1 MKTTFYLFTLF
12 IILTFYGIQASVDYT
27 YILCIGKDCRTMIT
41 TTFVSS
47 SDSLSNKADL
57 ITIDNRGSNVN
68 FQHTYSFSQTVSRS
82 TTASASIGMNI
93 LGAAISA
100 SLGGSSSYSRT
111 ETFQYSV
118 TVPPGKIGRVFSRV
132 KSTTSKFRHVFQPQ
146 IREFSEGY
154 WKKDPN
160 PNAPM
165 RVEYSYVVSKSP
177 VFGIDLS

>member
-12 IILTFYGIQASVDYT
+12 IIFYGIQAGVQYR
-27 YILCIGKDCRTMIT
+27 YPLCFINGCRTLIT
-41 TTFVSS
+41 TTFVGST
-47 SDSLSNKADL
+47 DSYSNKAYL
-57 ITIDNRGSNVN
+57 ITIDNKGSKVN

-82 TTASASIGMNI
+82 TSASASIGADI
-93 LGAAISA
+93 LGAEISA

-146 IREFSEGY
+146 IKLEGY

-165 RVEYSYVVSKSP
+165 KIEYSYVVSKSP

>member
-1 MKTTFYLFTLF
+1 
-12 IILTFYGIQASVDYT
+12 
-27 YILCIGKDCRTMIT
+27 MIT
-41 TTFVSS
+41 TTFVGST
-47 SDSLSNKADL
+47 DSYSNKADL
-57 ITIDNRGSNVN
+57 ITIDNKGSNVN

-82 TTASASIGMNI
+82 TSASASIGMNI
-93 LGAAISA
+93 LGAEISA

-146 IREFSEGY
+146 INLPNEGY

-165 RVEYSYVVSKSP
+165 RIEYSYVVSKSP